1 MAGTESN
8 DRHTITEEEF
18 GELFRSNRELFI
30 KIANS
35 YVHDYSVAEDI
46 TNDSFIRLWEKR
58 EDVKTD
64 NYQSYAFKIII
75 NKCLDYLK
83 SQQVRSNARQDMG
96 EIMQRMQVYE
106 IASLRGCNPDR
117 IFESEI
123 EEIFMET
130 VDRLPD
136 MTREFSR
143 QAASMARPMGK
154 LPRTTGSQCAR

>member
-1 MAGTESN
+1 
-8 DRHTITEEEF
+8 
-18 GELFRSNRELFI
+18 
-30 KIANS
+30 
-35 YVHDYSVAEDI
+35 
-46 TNDSFIRLWEKR
+46 
-58 EDVKTD
+58 
-64 NYQSYAFKIII
+64 
-75 NKCLDYLK
+75 
-83 SQQVRSNARQDMG
+83 MG

-143 QAASMARPMGK
+143 QAASMARPTEK